1 MKYVSSVTKAITAG
15 LAAGLLVFDLAC
27 DPGSA
32 GGVAV
37 VLAEWIRVGV
47 STAIAGLA
55 VYAVPNDSSGTD
67 KP

>member
-1 MKYVSSVTKAITAG
+1 MKVATIAKAVTAG

-27 DPGSA
+27 DPSSA
-32 GGVAV
+32 GDVTVTAYEWVRVA
-37 VLAEWIRVGV
+37 V

-55 VYAVPNDSSGTD
+55 VYAVPNELPGTE